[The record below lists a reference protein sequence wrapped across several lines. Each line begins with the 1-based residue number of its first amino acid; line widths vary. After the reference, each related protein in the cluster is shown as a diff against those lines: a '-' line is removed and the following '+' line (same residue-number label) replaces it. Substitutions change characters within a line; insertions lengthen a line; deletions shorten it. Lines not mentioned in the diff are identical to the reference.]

1 MKVKLPLIFLCLVFL
16 QIKINAQTVFYTQ
29 NFSTGTQPAGWLN
42 DSLGFPSSHVWEFN
56 NPYNRV
62 ITGAGFDLNFAIFDS
77 DENSTD
83 DGVNENASLTTES
96 IDLSNASGSL
106 YLMIDQQYRPLSG
119 PASNGSSRRIEM
131 SLDNGT
137 SWNTLVY
144 DSIGLGYPTA
154 ILTSYDIA
162 AAAGSATVKFKFTYT
177 GSYDWWWAIDN
188 IIIQNQND
196 PCAGITLGGSITSDS
211 IIFCSSG
218 TVNLTFTPDASAIA
232 IPFQW
237 TSSTD
242 GINFTPISGATS
254 FTHTATVNTT
264 TYFGGI
270 FSCGSDSITITPKQ
284 ITINPTNGCYCYPI
298 SPLCTGVSYISNVT
312 LNTLNNSS
320 GCDTL
325 NSYSGYSFYPASVA
339 TTSIKGGLSYTL
351 SITTGTDHIISAWI
365 DYNRNN
371 VYEATEWYQVATTTV
386 ANVANTITFTVP
398 GTAIPGPTGMRIR
411 CRDTGNPNGAA
422 DACTDFFSGE
432 SEDYE
437 IVILDSITGINNIN
451 QLKKINIYLKLTSG
465 ILTVDMGQIVENAQF
480 SVFDITGKQ
489 VEHLKLSATPVQN
502 INLNHLADGIY
513 YVRINT
519 DNETVSTKIVIQK

>member
-1 MKVKLPLIFLCLVFL
+1 
-16 QIKINAQTVFYTQ
+16 
-29 NFSTGTQPAGWLN
+29 
-42 DSLGFPSSHVWEFN
+42 
-56 NPYNRV
+56 
-62 ITGAGFDLNFAIFDS
+62 
-77 DENSTD
+77 
-83 DGVNENASLTTES
+83 
-96 IDLSNASGSL
+96 
-106 YLMIDQQYRPLSG
+106 
-119 PASNGSSRRIEM
+119 
-131 SLDNGT
+131 
-137 SWNTLVY
+137 
-144 DSIGLGYPTA
+144 
-154 ILTSYDIA
+154 
-162 AAAGSATVKFKFTYT
+162 
-177 GSYDWWWAIDN
+177 
-188 IIIQNQND
+188 
-196 PCAGITLGGSITSDS
+196 
-211 IIFCSSG
+211 
-218 TVNLTFTPDASAIA
+218 
-232 IPFQW
+232 
-237 TSSTD
+237 
-242 GINFTPISGATS
+242 
-254 FTHTATVNTT
+254 
-264 TYFGGI
+264 
-270 FSCGSDSITITPKQ
+270 
-284 ITINPTNGCYCYPI
+284 
-298 SPLCTGVSYISNVT
+298 VSYISNVT